1 MSRPDVVAIVLAGG
15 ASSRFGS
22 DKLAAQLDGRPL
34 LHYALEAV
42 AEVAGWIIVVASPDT
57 AAPSILPALVD
68 RVTIAR
74 DSVAHAGPL
83 AGLAAGLAAE
93 LAAELGGELAA
104 VRDERPR
111 IAREGSPRI
120 AADERP
126 RIAREGSPRIA
137 LVVGGDMPSL
147 VPGVLRLLLDS
158 LAADPGLAA
167 MTLAASPEAPLP
179 MVVRP
184 SAVSVAVDACLA
196 AERRSLRA
204 LLDAVPS
211 ARVPESAWRTLD
223 PGGRT
228 LADVDRPEDVRP
240 AGG

>member
-1 MSRPDVVAIVLAGG
+1 MSGPDVVAIVLAGG

-22 DKLAAQLDGRPL
+22 DKLGAVLDGRPL
-34 LHYALEAV
+34 LHHALEAV
-42 AEVAGWIIVVASPDT
+42 AEVAGRIIVVASPD
-57 AAPSILPALVD
+57 APAPSMPPALVD

-74 DSVAHAGPL
+74 DMVAYAGPL
-83 AGLAAGLAAE
+83 AGLAAGLAA
-93 LAAELGGELAA
+93 GFTA

-111 IAREGSPRI
+111 ITLEGPSRFVV
-120 AADERP
+120 DERP
-126 RIAREGSPRIA
+126 RIAQEEPPRIA

-147 VPGVLRLLLDS
+147 VSGVLRLLLDS

-184 SAVSVAVDACLA
+184 SAVSVAVGACLA
-196 AERRSLRA
+196 AQRRSLRA

-228 LADVDRPEDVRP
+228 LADVDRPEDLRP
-240 AGG
+240 EGSWR